1 MTFACFDLSR
11 AIQAHN
17 VQYPQKRLSE
27 SETFGLDMFS
37 SEQQRDMKSAFHL
50 YDNVHYE
57 KRGFELPTA
66 SKTYR
71 SVLVSIRNS
80 GTSEGLRKIR
90 RVVKER
96 LQDKQLT
103 EDFLEREKKSRELNL
118 HVSFMHYH
126 SSAILRAYDYLRFI
140 ERELL
145 AFKAIVRKERK
156 RRFKKIPPEIL
167 SEMKKYVD
175 EQLLIVKEHYKILT
189 EGMLERLTLA
199 SNDASLTEA
208 DILYATVK
216 RLKQEGV
223 VNRNYEMPCMPA
235 DKFTPELFQRYHQAI
250 ALHGAVPIKSKLS
263 KLPWLSPIKFY
274 LPVSQQIAARFGVL
288 KDLPSKPK
296 SPRFLFSGHNLR
308 HEWFDSFYSFAQIDI
323 FLEKTKMLLEG
334 ESKGLTDEA
343 LLFADV
349 QAITVGSVFEDE
361 KERCEKSL
369 AEYNVWWRRPF
380 HKKTLSFI
388 DRVSQELNNKKQIFL
403 NLKADIQHK
412 QDEIAER
419 NRQIDFENRLL
430 IKFKPEFLSMP
441 YFENVQYPTRTD
453 LDALIKYCEGLSIKK
468 RSDRWFI
475 EAVDTLIEKTVEE
488 FRRKSISAHIPR
500 ETLQCYIKLVE
511 IFGNPNQR
519 EILMASHDPL
529 QNEFEKVVKELD
541 KKIIDFLFANKKL
554 ELSDKSKD
562 YWMMR
567 RNEMLEQ
574 NKRSI
579 THLPDFSLSDE
590 TFFGLDKGV
599 FEYDRK
605 NERQVIGL
613 LLNFTT
619 GIYLD
624 MKKLEKI
631 HGTEEKNQ
639 VMDELKAK
647 WQEDLKV
654 IKNKDLE
661 EIFTGIF
668 GIYNEERRGLVL

>member
-1 MTFACFDLSR
+1 
-11 AIQAHN
+11 
-17 VQYPQKRLSE
+17 
-27 SETFGLDMFS
+27 
-37 SEQQRDMKSAFHL
+37 
-50 YDNVHYE
+50 
-57 KRGFELPTA
+57 
-66 SKTYR
+66 
-71 SVLVSIRNS
+71 
-80 GTSEGLRKIR
+80 
-90 RVVKER
+90 
-96 LQDKQLT
+96 
-103 EDFLEREKKSRELNL
+103 
-118 HVSFMHYH
+118 
-126 SSAILRAYDYLRFI
+126 
-140 ERELL
+140 
-145 AFKAIVRKERK
+145 
-156 RRFKKIPPEIL
+156 
-167 SEMKKYVD
+167 
-175 EQLLIVKEHYKILT
+175 
-189 EGMLERLTLA
+189 
-199 SNDASLTEA
+199 
-208 DILYATVK
+208 
-216 RLKQEGV
+216 
-223 VNRNYEMPCMPA
+223 
-235 DKFTPELFQRYHQAI
+235 
-250 ALHGAVPIKSKLS
+250 
-263 KLPWLSPIKFY
+263 
-274 LPVSQQIAARFGVL
+274 
-288 KDLPSKPK
+288 
-296 SPRFLFSGHNLR
+296 
-308 HEWFDSFYSFAQIDI
+308 
-323 FLEKTKMLLEG
+323 
-334 ESKGLTDEA
+334 
-343 LLFADV
+343 
-349 QAITVGSVFEDE
+349 
-361 KERCEKSL
+361 
-369 AEYNVWWRRPF
+369 
-380 HKKTLSFI
+380 
-388 DRVSQELNNKKQIFL
+388 
-403 NLKADIQHK
+403 
-412 QDEIAER
+412 
-419 NRQIDFENRLL
+419 L